1 MMANGIMN
9 TVFLPRVALGNKSA
23 SQSVPLLTMPNTLFS
38 FVDAGTSTPT
48 LPSGGSFEGL

>member
-9 TVFLPRVALGNKSA
+9 TVFLPRVALGNMSA
-23 SQSVPLLTMPNTLFS
+23 SQLVPLLTMPNTLFS